1 MSSDPVEN
9 YIRNDNG
16 CYTVTQW
23 HQTIQALLFSKNY
36 HSLDPLRQNNKTVQ
50 STKTV
55 LSALSQPW
63 PNNKTVHSTRQSTQT
78 VLSALSQ
85 PWPNNKTVHSTRQ
98 STQTVLSALSQP
110 WPNNKTVHS
119 TRQSTQTVLSALS
132 QPWPNNKTVHST
144 RQSTQTVLRALSQ
157 PWPNNK
163 TVHSTRQST
172 QTVLSALSQPWPNNK
187 TVHSTRQSTQTVLSA
202 LSQPWPNNKTVHS
215 TRQSTQTVLRA
226 SSQPWPRPSTDRPLP
241 LPLCTLTCF
250 TSARLLDASNVCYRN
265 RNSDTLTNDS
275 HHCAPQPVSPVPDS
289 WMLATYATETET
301 HWQMTATTVHP
312 NLFHQCQTPGCKR
325 RMLQKQKQW
334 HTDKWQPLEQEHQQ
348 PSTAS

>member
-1 MSSDPVEN
+1 MTTGA
-9 YIRNDNG
+9 I
-16 CYTVTQW
+16 QW
-23 HQTIQALLFSKNY
+23 HSDTKQYRHSFFSKNY

-110 WPNNKTVHS
+110 WPNKT
-119 TRQSTQTVLSALS
+119 A
-132 QPWPNNKTVHST
+132 
-144 RQSTQTVLRALSQ
+144 
-157 PWPNNK
+157 
-163 TVHSTRQST
+163 
-172 QTVLSALSQPWPNNK
+172 
-187 TVHSTRQSTQTVLSA
+187 
-202 LSQPWPNNKTVHS
+202 HS

-226 SSQPWPRPSTDRPLP
+226 SSQPWPRPSTNRPLP
-241 LPLCTLTCF
+241 PPLCTPTCF

-265 RNSDTLTNDS
+265 RNTLTNDS

-289 WMLATYATETET
+289 WMLVTYATETET
-301 HWQMTATTVHP
+301 VTHWQMTATWAGASAAIY
-312 NLFHQCQTPGCKR
+312 CQLVP
-325 RMLQKQKQW
+325 W
-334 HTDKWQPLEQEHQQ
+334 V
-348 PSTAS
+348 